1 MDMSILQNERLH
13 GYRCE
18 CSGHVAPGWRLE
30 SYWAEDEAVCTW
42 YPRTVPGIGSSEA
55 IEDRAV
61 ADLIVCHCLGTAVAA
76 AHLADGPQGGPAR
89 RIRYATA
96 SLQMTY
102 LSPAAANTP
111 LTLRARVREL
121 DDGTTTLTC
130 SLFTDLEEHARGEVV
145 AVRVPAP

>member
-1 MDMSILQNERLH
+1 MDISIFQNERLR
-13 GYRCE
+13 GFRCE
-18 CSGHVAPGWRLE
+18 CSGHVAAGWRLE

-42 YPRTVPGIGSSEA
+42 YPRAIPALSSPEV
-55 IEDRAV
+55 IEDRTL

-76 AHLADGPQGGPAR
+76 ARLADGPQGNPAL
-89 RIRYATA
+89 RIRYAAA
-96 SLQMTY
+96 SLRMTY
-102 LSPAAANTP
+102 LSPATDNTP

-130 SLFTDLEEHARGEVV
+130 SLFTDVEEHARGEVV